1 MYAWQYFFIKTM
13 TNLWLRKFWLLIS
26 GFLIFSI
33 QKYLYKSLGLTRA
46 YITYLDVEEKWND
59 NNETAAV
66 QNLNQEE

>member
-1 MYAWQYFFIKTM
+1 M